1 MYSFN
6 IHGFTKKVQA
16 TDSFKYRLCFFLR
29 KCLKHDNSFICAI
42 FKPDFHNFLLEYNP
56 IRDTFVMG
64 MVFSLNLAII
74 KMYPV

>member
-1 MYSFN
+1 M
-6 IHGFTKKVQA
+6 
-16 TDSFKYRLCFFLR
+16 DSLR
-29 KCLKHDNSFICAI
+29 KYKPQTLSNTGYVFFSRRCLKHDNSFICAI

-64 MVFSLNLAII
+64 MVFSVNLAMT